1 MSSTKTA
8 AGPEKVDSKN
18 PPFNPEIMKM
28 WIRDMQRPNHIRDLT
43 PYERN
48 IYGGTVINAV
58 RYLPA
63 FADAFSILS
72 PMTDA
77 SADTSYVD
85 QYARVGL
92 SYWFFYVISANQRVT
107 WLTHE
112 AFHVLNN
119 HFSRGAMHHMSP
131 DMLNKTGD
139 LEINT
144 TLQGVDTMDLSHL
157 LLPENYNLPKHLTME
172 RYFGL
177 IDAEKNKMID
187 EGRPGPKT
195 GQSPDQ
201 SDSGDQKDSE
211 DSGEKN
217 GENTGQSGSGTDSE
231 GQEPSNS
238 SNGSGTGGE
247 KNAEGSGGSGSE
259 TDSDGQSGS
268 GQGSSNSGS
277 SDKSDDEGNGGAQG
291 SDGDEDGAE
300 SEFDDPTMNEQFQR
314 LKKDLEAGEA
324 SVPAGGSRF
333 CDEQTMDRSQMADE
347 SDIER
352 RSDASQNISR
362 GNTRAR
368 IVSEVNSGHR
378 GSGSSNE
385 FLNTV
390 LSLMSP
396 PKADWRDIFRHAV
409 GRSVSEVQPGLTISS
424 YRRVNRRYTQ
434 GSVIFPGR
442 LDRNVRKMLAIDTSG
457 SMSHADYRAVMS
469 EVEGILKASGHGK
482 DDFKAFCIDSEVKK
496 MKPVSSVQSIDL
508 RGGGGTD
515 MSVGFAFVNN
525 LSRKNRPDIFIL
537 ATDGYT
543 NWNSV
548 IEEVTKATYPS
559 ILLITDRG
567 GYGTVPE
574 ALKKMTTVIDISD
587 DDNRR

>member
-1 MSSTKTA
+1 MSSTKTT

-28 WIRDMQRPNHIRDLT
+28 WIRDMQRPNHIRNLT

-119 HFSRGAMHHMSP
+119 HFSRGAMHHMNP

-187 EGRPGPKT
+187 EGRPSSKT

-201 SDSGDQKDSE
+201 SDSGDQKDGE
-211 DSGEKN
+211 DS
-217 GENTGQSGSGTDSE
+217 D
-231 GQEPSNS
+231 
-238 SNGSGTGGE
+238 E
-247 KNAEGSGGSGSE
+247 KNAEGSGGSGSG

-268 GQGSSNSGS
+268 GQGSSSSGS
-277 SDKSDDEGNGGAQG
+277 SDKSDSSRNGGAQG
-291 SDGDEDGAE
+291 SDGGEDGAE
-300 SEFDDPTMNEQFQR
+300 GEFDDPTMNEQFQR
-314 LKKDLEAGEA
+314 LKKDLETGEA

-482 DDFKAFCIDSEVKK
+482 DDFKAFCIDSEMKK
-496 MKPVSSVQSIDL
+496 VKPVSSVQSIDL
-508 RGGGGTD
+508 QGGGGTD

-543 NWNSV
+543 DWDSV
-548 IEEVTKATYPS
+548 IKEVTKATYPS